1 MTTSTDETDQRHRYE
16 CDPCGIEGPLRN
28 HRDRAARD
36 AQQHD
41 IGFHNGTIT
50 CEVVDFEVATDGGV
64 DLVEACPEC
73 DGTKFKVRVSSVH
86 KNLRTGDVGAKY
98 KCGVCGATFDEPAR
112 RERRAPAPLNGTAKR
127 LAEADPG
134 DLLTDGGVP
143 LGDRVQCP
151 HCSASFPARRS
162 ARREANELDEH
173 IAEAHGELVTDG
185 GLERPPFVDP
195 DVEVVEC
202 HFCHETWPPEMVDG
216 FDLSAEDEY
225 YPRMVP
231 VCPEHRGGCR

>member
-1 MTTSTDETDQRHRYE
+1 MTTDTDETDQRHRYE
-16 CDPCGIEGPLRN
+16 CDPCGIEGPLRD

-41 IGFHNGTIT
+41 VGFHDGTIT
-50 CEVVDFEVATDGGV
+50 CEVVAFEVATDGGK
-64 DLVEACPEC
+64 DLLEACPEC

-86 KNLRTGDVGAKY
+86 KNLRTGDIDAKY
-98 KCGVCGATFDEPAR
+98 KCGNCGATFDEPR
-112 RERRAPAPLNGTAKR
+112 LRERRAPAPLNGTAKL
-127 LAEADPG
+127 LADAEPG
-134 DLLTDGGVP
+134 DIL
-143 LGDRVQCP
+143 
-151 HCSASFPARRS
+151 
-162 ARREANELDEH
+162 
-173 IAEAHGELVTDG
+173 TDG

-216 FDLSAEDEY
+216 FDISAEDEY